1 MNKYLL
7 VLILPLLSFI
17 MVGCDND
24 DEDVIATDL
33 TLFAGT
39 WKVIDNGD
47 QYVFETD

>member
-24 DEDVIATDL
+24 DVIATDL